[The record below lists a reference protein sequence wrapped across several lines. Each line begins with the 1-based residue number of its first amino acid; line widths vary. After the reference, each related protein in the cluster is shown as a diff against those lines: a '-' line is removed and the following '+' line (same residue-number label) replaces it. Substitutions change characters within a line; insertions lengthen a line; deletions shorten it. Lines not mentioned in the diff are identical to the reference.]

1 MSKLITKIPAS
12 QISSDVQS
20 IVRCSECEGQNI
32 LFDPEKGEKICQ
44 DCGVVLAEK
53 IESFESDMNR
63 RFEKEHSGFYTGTG
77 SSLTQVDKGL
87 STVIPYSK
95 VDGNGMSLNQ
105 EQRKNMQTI
114 VHWNKISRTNRS
126 YHRNLNTAF
135 AFLLRIKDKLSLSE
149 PLAEKSAYYYRKT
162 LDLNVIKG
170 RSIKGF
176 VVACVYAACR
186 EAGVIRSIEEISKAI
201 DTDKVFAGKCYRLL
215 LRRLKIKL
223 PELDATSYLTRI
235 ANNAGVSEKSL
246 RRAANMMSIM
256 KENPVS
262 YGKEPNALA
271 IAVIYGACLENG
283 EKIGQEHLA
292 KAGQM
297 SIVTLRKRFL
307 DVRKVF
313 PDIPASPN
321 MLKPCIGYY

>member
-1 MSKLITKIPAS
+1 MNKLLTEFPESTVDFDPQNIIN
-12 QISSDVQS
+12 
-20 IVRCSECEGQNI
+20 CSECEGVNI
-32 LFDPEKGEKICQ
+32 MFDPEMGEKICQ
-44 DCGVVLAEK
+44 DCGIVLAEK
-53 IESFESDMNR
+53 IESSESEINR
-63 RFEKEHSGFYTGTG
+63 KFEKERSGFHTGMG

-87 STVIPYSK
+87 STIIPYSK
-95 VDGNGMSLNQ
+95 VDGNGVSLSQ

-126 YHRNLNTAF
+126 FHRNLNNAF
-135 AFLLRIKDKLSLSE
+135 SLLLRIKDKLSLSD
-149 PLAEKSAYYYRKT
+149 PLTEKSAYYYRKT

-176 VVACVYAACR
+176 VVACVYTACR
-186 EAGVIRSIEEISKAI
+186 EAGVVRSIEEISKTI

-215 LRRLKIKL
+215 VRRLRIKL
-223 PELDATSYLTRI
+223 PEIDATSYLSRI

-246 RRAANMMSIM
+246 RKAANMMLTI
-256 KENPVS
+256 KENPIS
-262 YGKEPNALA
+262 YGKDPNALA
-271 IAVIYGACLENG
+271 LAVLYGACLANG
-283 EKIGQEHLA
+283 EKIGQAPLSQ
-292 KAGQM
+292 AGNM

-321 MLKPCIGYY
+321 AVGL